1 MCEFSS
7 PQIPITDIE
16 NAMERI
22 GSPVRELRRLDA
34 GDDSEVLLCMGLF
47 VIKIPKRPSVRVT
60 QQREFAV
67 YSFLKHV

>member
-34 GDDSEVLLCMGLF
+34 GDDSEVLLCNGLF

-67 YSFLKHV
+67 YSFL

>member
-1 MCEFSS
+1 MTMCEFSS

-34 GDDSEVLLCMGLF
+34 GDDSEVLLCNGLF
-47 VIKIPKRPSVRVT
+47 GIQTAICARDTAKRICSILLSQTV
-60 QQREFAV
+60 
-67 YSFLKHV
+67 

>member
-34 GDDSEVLLCMGLF
+34 GG
-47 VIKIPKRPSVRVT
+47 
-60 QQREFAV
+60 
-67 YSFLKHV
+67 